1 MKEKVFPIID
11 DEWRPDQINSKIV
24 VPGLNE
30 SQDEIKMSKSAQLFS
45 KERHQLIFY
54 KLSHGKGFVNYI
66 DLLPYLMIFFEVY

>member
-1 MKEKVFPIID
+1 
-11 DEWRPDQINSKIV
+11 
-24 VPGLNE
+24 LNE